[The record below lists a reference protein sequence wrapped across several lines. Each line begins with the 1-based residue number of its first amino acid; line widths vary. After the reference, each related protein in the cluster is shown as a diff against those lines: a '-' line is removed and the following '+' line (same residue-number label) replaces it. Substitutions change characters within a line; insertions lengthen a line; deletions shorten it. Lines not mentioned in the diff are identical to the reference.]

1 MRYLQPIAACTLVIC
16 MGVADIAGAQG
27 AVPALGSPAG
37 SEIEQIAQGISG
49 LTVDELRAEQQRLFE
64 AMLAEPD
71 NLDITF
77 RYAAVSSR
85 LGDPEA
91 AITALERMLLFNPD
105 LPRVRLELGVLYF
118 RMQSYDVAEAYF
130 RQALEAETVPPEVEA
145 RVNQFLAEID
155 DRRSPASWTGQV
167 FAGVRYQDNAN
178 AAPGGET
185 VTLGGLEFRLDDE
198 SRRQDDV
205 DVFTSGSAT
214 HRYQIGLEGDALV
227 SNASVY
233 ANAYVDDGDLNVAL
247 LAVDSGPQV
256 DLTRFGR
263 EATSI
268 RPYGH
273 AEIVRLGQQPYYYAA
288 GAGLGVTHQAADAFA
303 ITADLRGS
311 LRDFT
316 DTGARPNGSD
326 RDGVTLTGSF
336 QGRYVVAAETL
347 VTGAVRAG
355 RDWADEGF
363 ESRVSGSATLGVLQA
378 FDSPIDQLD
387 GVWVASAAATVG
399 FSVFDAAE
407 PLQTDE
413 RRDQELRLRAG
424 LTAPIT
430 DVISATAQVEQTFR
444 HSNYDINKY
453 TNSSVLGGLSARF

>member
-1 MRYLQPIAACTLVIC
+1 MRYLKPVAACTFVVCIG
-16 MGVADIAGAQG
+16 MAGVCGAHG
-27 AVPALGSPAG
+27 AAPVHGLGAG
-37 SEIEQIAQGISG
+37 SDIEQIAQGISD
-49 LTVDELRAEQQRLFE
+49 LTVDELQAEQQRLFE

-71 NLDITF
+71 DLDITF

-130 RQALEAETVPPEVEA
+130 RQALEVESVPPEVEA
-145 RVNQFLAEID
+145 RVNRFLAEID
-155 DRRSPASWTGQV
+155 DRRSPVSWTGQI
-167 FAGVRYQDNAN
+167 FAGLRYQDNAN

-198 SRRQDDV
+198 SRRREDV
-205 DVFTSGSAT
+205 DLFTSGSAT
-214 HRYQIGLEGDALV
+214 HRYRIGLEGDALV

-233 ANAYVDDGDLNVAL
+233 ANAYLDDDDLNVAL
-247 LAVDSGPQV
+247 LAVDSGPRI
-256 DLTRFGR
+256 DLARFGR

-268 RPYGH
+268 RPFGH

-288 GAGLGVTHQAADAFA
+288 GVGLGVSHQAAEAFA
-303 ITADLRGS
+303 VTADVRSS

-326 RDGVTLTGSF
+326 RDGLTLTGSF
-336 QGRYVVAAETL
+336 QGRYAVSAETL
-347 VTGAVRAG
+347 VTGVVRTS
-355 RDWADEGF
+355 RDWADEDF
-363 ESRVSGSATLGVLQA
+363 ESRVAGSATLGVLQA
-378 FDSPIDQLD
+378 FDSPIDRLD
-387 GVWVASAAATVG
+387 GTWVATAAATVG

-413 RRDQELRLRAG
+413 RRDRELRLRAG

-430 DVISATAQVEQTFR
+430 DVISATAQVEQTLR